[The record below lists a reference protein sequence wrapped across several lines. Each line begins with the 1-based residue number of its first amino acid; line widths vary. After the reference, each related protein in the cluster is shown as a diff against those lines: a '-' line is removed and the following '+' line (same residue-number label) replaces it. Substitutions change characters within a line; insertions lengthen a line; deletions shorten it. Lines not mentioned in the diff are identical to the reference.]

1 MFIYCL
7 VCIFA
12 CFSKVLPSWFF
23 LYMTFRIVFIM
34 YFSLYNFLYI
44 YHSACSPM
52 YVFPDIFFYSIFHC
66 VCFSVY
72 VSPHISFDVCFSA
85 YIYLCIFFVYFSPC
99 MFLYLCLNVY
109 FFVCSLKYCPLYILS
124 HILPYMFLNVYHS
137 THVLLCDF
145 P

>member
-1 MFIYCL
+1 
-7 VCIFA
+7 
-12 CFSKVLPSWFF
+12 
-23 LYMTFRIVFIM
+23 MTFHIVFIM

-52 YVFPDIFFYSIFHC
+52 YVFPDIFFYSIFHR

-109 FFVCSLKYCPLYILS
+109 FLYVPLSIVHCIFCHIFFHICFSMYIILLMFFCVIFHKYLSVYFQSYNSLS
-124 HILPYMFLNVYHS
+124 VSF
-137 THVLLCDF
+137 
-145 P
+145 